1 MFGNYIL
8 LLSIF
13 HLKKTLPQ
21 NWWYTYFIVK
31 DIKMI
36 GFGRHFGFG
45 EHIGK
50 TIGSFE
56 LTTGDLQFKYFWHER
71 DN

>member
-1 MFGNYIL
+1 
-8 LLSIF
+8 
-13 HLKKTLPQ
+13 
-21 NWWYTYFIVK
+21 
-31 DIKMI
+31 MI

-45 EHIGK
+45 EPIGK

-56 LTTGDLQFKYFWHER
+56 LTTVDLQFKYVWHER